1 MGLGDLAVVD
11 NWDGAR
17 SLAQIVEIQRDQV
30 SLQVFTGGKGL
41 STDARVHFLG
51 RSTQV
56 KFSPN
61 ILGRVFDGVG
71 QPVDGGPW
79 LGDDRRVDAGGPS
92 VNPTLRIVPKKFIE
106 TKVPMIDVFDCRVE
120 CQKIPI
126 FSIAGEPYNKLLAQI
141 GIQAN
146 ADIIVFCGMGLIF
159 DDFHFFRST
168 FENEGVFARSVMF
181 VNQAS
186 DPIVERLLA
195 PDLALK
201 VAERFTVEENKRVLV
216 FAQAD
221 GRGQAEASVGACRK
235 AFSCQD
241 YHTSSLH
248 RAETPRR
255 DVRTRQKTTFRFFV
269 FPCRLTSAKNSN
281 HQTPDFQQAASR
293 KGRWVGCSG
302 FLHLAAIRT
311 IRRASR
317 RKTENQI
324 GFETGRILRSQ
335 QFEPA
340 MIAFHYNTVPG
351 NGNYP

>member
-1 MGLGDLAVVD
+1 MQKTAQLALLRYLRVGDEQFFKRPLFDLRKRLKQVVWPHVQKITLINESHLD
-11 NWDGAR
+11 RWRYSD
-17 SLAQIVEIQRDQV
+17 DP
-30 SLQVFTGGKGL
+30 GGQCG
-41 STDARVHFLG
+41 FG
-51 RSTQV
+51 R
-56 KFSPN
+56 F
-61 ILGRVFDGVG
+61 
-71 QPVDGGPW
+71 GGCRE
-79 LGDDRRVDAGGPS
+79 LERRVDAGGPS
-92 VNPTLRIVPKKFIE
+92 ENPTLRIVPKKFIE